1 MLGNKIVQGFNII
14 VNRVIDRRNSGFN
27 LRRVVLRNI
36 AQNLGSVTRN
46 AARTV
51 YKRKIFLFGGNAAC
65 NLEEEGLGSGIYKRR

>member
-1 MLGNKIVQGFNII
+1 MLGNKIVQGLNI
-14 VNRVIDRRNSGFN
+14 VIDRIIYRRNCGLD
-27 LRRVVLRNI
+27 LRRVILRNI

-65 NLEEEGLGSGIYKRR
+65 NLKEEGLGSGIYKRR